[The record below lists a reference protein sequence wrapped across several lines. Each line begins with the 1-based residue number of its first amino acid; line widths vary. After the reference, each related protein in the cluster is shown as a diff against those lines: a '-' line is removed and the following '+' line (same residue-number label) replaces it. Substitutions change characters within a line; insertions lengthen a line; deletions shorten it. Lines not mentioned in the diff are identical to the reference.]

1 MLGQSLPT
9 PPRHRR
15 LGEVTKPPVSPPLGP
30 FSALSWSLPP
40 APTAQQS
47 GPAPWEFSP
56 GSPLPADTAAPGP
69 SLSLFPPPP
78 RLISWDRPPWP
89 RPIHWWHSAHS
100 EVPPAPPPSS
110 TWGSLLSSTIV
121 PTGVG
126 YSVREQRRGEAG
138 RGAAPATSLPGVQ
151 PCSRRVP
158 HRVHW
163 KGAPPQP
170 ARSARRLHRALA
182 RQRCSQRSVSKKPA
196 DARHPFPLLRLSFP
210 YFWARNLL
218 PEPLPPPPHPSWRP
232 ACVPRI

>member
-9 PPRHRR
+9 PPLHGAPRRGDQAACVPPARTFLSPQLVAPACPHSPAEWPSPVGVQPWVSSACRH
-15 LGEVTKPPVSPPLGP
+15 GCPGTQSAPV
-30 FSALSWSLPP
+30 PP
-40 APTAQQS
+40 APTAHLLGQASLAQAYTLVALS
-47 GPAPWEFSP
+47 SFGGAPR
-56 GSPLPADTAAPGP
+56 A
-69 SLSLFPPPP
+69 
-78 RLISWDRPPWP
+78 
-89 RPIHWWHSAHS
+89 
-100 EVPPAPPPSS
+100 PPSS

-151 PCSRRVP
+151 PCSRRVL